1 MATLEDINILDRQ
14 PTDYELLLK
23 SGRQPVAEP
32 IPPSLSPVRDYFYEN
47 ILNPE
52 GRKLVDMVR
61 AEVNNP
67 LNYLAGAGG
76 ISKAGRGIAGTV
88 VSDDVARQIFKA
100 DEEMDALKVLNKR
113 KDRLETLTTVYY
125 DKIPPSRLNQLEK
138 EYEIIEDNIRNLESN
153 IQAKVV
159 KRFDKNLQSRT
170 IDKLDPV
177 KIGNSGRIGMQ
188 DVLDA
193 TTGQKNKAIIGQLG
207 KYLDSPGVDYTGTRY
222 ATTKFE
228 SGVSSRYTPY
238 SIQKPYESK
247 YKFEDKFPDANP
259 EEIREMMFSP
269 KAYQEL
275 MNPTSK
281 TKVGKQ
287 GIATLINPLES
298 FEKMRTVSQTFQVGD
313 TFNPLFVDPKKLAN
327 KLERSGAGDDFF
339 KLRANE
345 KGYLDNLENS
355 IKKHGYGVKELD
367 GMPSPIDIVV
377 QPSGNTVISEGN
389 HRLYRALSKGDA
401 EVPIQIRYEAGAER
415 LDVPFGIRDIDSLLA
430 DGQTGI
436 KNAKQFQKYIDDVN
450 KTYKPAST
458 KIADDIDKI
467 AQGISNRQQQ
477 IAKLQRELELEGGD
491 MLPKTVKSTEKKIV
505 KLMKEIDE
513 MSK

>member
-1 MATLEDINILDRQ
+1 MATIDEINLLDYQAPTPEQIL
-14 PTDYELLLK
+14 K
-23 SGRQPVAEP
+23 AGRKPVAEP

-61 AEVNNP
+61 GEVNNP
-67 LNYLAGAGG
+67 LNFMAGAGG

-113 KDRLETLTTVYY
+113 KDRLETLTTVFY
-125 DKIPPSRLNQLEK
+125 DEISPPRLKQLEK
-138 EYEIIEDNIRNLESN
+138 EYEIIEGKIKNLESN
-153 IQAKVV
+153 IKAKVV

-170 IDKLDPV
+170 IDELDPV
-177 KIGNSGRIGMQ
+177 KIGGRGQISMQ

-193 TTGQKNKAIIGQLG
+193 TTGNKNKAIIGQLG

-228 SGVSSRYTPY
+228 SSVGSRYTPY
-238 SIQKPYESK
+238 SIQKPLESK
-247 YKFEDKFPDANP
+247 LDFEDKFPDANP

-287 GIATLINPLES
+287 GIATLLNPLES
-298 FEKMRTVSQTFQVGD
+298 FEKMRTVSQTFQIGD
-313 TFNPLFVDPKKLAN
+313 ASKPLFVDPKKLAN

-339 KLRANE
+339 KLR
-345 KGYLDNLENS
+345 KDDQGYLGILEKS
-355 IKKHGYGVKELD
+355 IKKKGYK
-367 GMPSPIDIVV
+367 PSPIDIVV

-401 EVPIQIRYEAGAER
+401 EVPIQIRYEGASER

-477 IAKLQRELELEGGD
+477 VIKLKRELELEGGD
-491 MLPKTVKSTEKKIV
+491 MLPKTVKSTERKIAR
-505 KLMKEIDE
+505 LMKEIDE